1 MTYFKTLP
9 EMSPSLEAY
18 LLLRINIFC
27 LILSDEIDLKV
38 NESDWM
44 LFEDLFFS
52 LLNFWVRRFFK
63 FSCSVIL
70 VKY

>member
-9 EMSPSLEAY
+9 EMSPSLEGY
-18 LLLRINIFC
+18 LLLRINFC

-44 LFEDLFFS
+44 LFEDLFFH
-52 LLNFWVRRFFK
+52 
-63 FSCSVIL
+63 C
-70 VKY
+70 